1 MNHRKT
7 TILAAKALG
16 VSGTEIIELNVKDN
30 IAQLH
35 FTTVVTTGAAQKI
48 ASPLAAITKIEL
60 LDGSTKL
67 LELKGTTMQAVQ
79 FYDSGQIGTKYLH
92 NTTSANH
99 TENSCV
105 MFGRFPYDPLYNFD
119 PKAFKNPQIR
129 VTWNVA
135 LCEVNATAFN
145 LKVIAD
151 CFDEKITTPV
161 GFMRDNTVYV
171 YTPTA
176 AAYAYV
182 DLPTDLDI
190 RKLMIQFE
198 QPGAK
203 LELLLADCKLSE
215 DNDKRVPFDMSVAEF
230 LEMDSD
236 LYPDIKQTA
245 YFMTSAGGHWI
256 FAAPS
261 FNAGG
266 SYMNITGVRA
276 VQMTNFNGN
285 RFSCGTANATDVVR
299 AILTGEIPWQT
310 VCWPFGDPYDPEDW
324 YKVQSIG
331 NLRLRILGG
340 ASAGVN
346 TVGSVVLQQVY
357 KY

>member
-16 VSGTEIIELNVKDN
+16 VAGTEIIELNVKDN
-30 IAQLH
+30 VAQLH
-35 FTTVVTTGAAQKI
+35 FTTVVTTGNAQMI

-79 FYDSGQIGTKYLH
+79 FYDTGQIGTKYLH
-92 NTTSANH
+92 NTKSAVH
-99 TENSCV
+99 AEQSCIQ
-105 MFGRFPYDPLYNFD
+105 FGRFPYDPLYNFD
-119 PKAFKNPQIR
+119 PKQFKNPQIR
-129 VTWNVA
+129 VTWNCA
-135 LCEVNATAFN
+135 LSEVNATAFN

-151 CFDEKITTPV
+151 CFDEKITNPV
-161 GFMRDNTVYV
+161 GFMRDNTIYV

-176 AAYAYV
+176 GAYDYC
-182 DLPTDLDI
+182 DIPTDLDI
-190 RKLMIQFE
+190 RKLLIQFE
-198 QPGAK
+198 HVGQK
-203 LELLLADCKLSE
+203 LELTMADVKLSE
-215 DNDKRVPFDMSVAEF
+215 DNDKRVPFDMSITEF

-256 FAAPS
+256 HAAPS
-261 FNAGG
+261 YNAGG
-266 SYMNITGVRA
+266 SYMNISA
-276 VQMTNFNGN
+276 VLPVMMTNFNGN
-285 RFSCGTANATDVVR
+285 AFSCATASATDIIR
-299 AILTGEIPWQT
+299 AILTGEVPWQT
-310 VCWPFGDPYDPEDW
+310 LCWPFGNPLDPEDW

-331 NLRLRILGG
+331 NLRLRLLGG
-340 ASAGVN
+340 ASSTAV
-346 TVGSVVLQQVY
+346 TVASVILQQVY